1 MNISAQIIHVYRNSS
16 YICLIKQSIMDKS
29 TLLYILNEWNYWDKP
44 VPEYV
49 PRPFYQA
56 NIDRYSQSGEVVVLK
71 GVRRSGKSTLL
82 VNQIRQLQ
90 QAGVSPKETLL
101 VNFEDPRLGYGLDTS
116 LLDQILEVF
125 REYIHPE
132 NGGHF
137 FLDEVQLVSRWEQWI
152 RTGYELKRGTF
163 YVTGSSSKLLSR
175 EFGTA
180 LGGRYLG
187 ISVFPL
193 GFGEYLKFLDH
204 HEPDRVALEVRKM
217 EYKRAFNRYITEGG
231 FPKLQYLPKD
241 LHREEVMMYFESII
255 LKDIVARYSLRNV
268 DNVRKIALY
277 FLSNI
282 GKPFNINNI
291 RNAIHVSHELTE
303 TYFEYLKEAFLLFEI
318 NEYHDSVMKQLAGS
332 RKVYCVDNGFL
343 THVGF
348 RISEDYGRYL
358 ENLVC
363 IELLRRGKEVFFY
376 QGRRGCDFLIR
387 DGLRVVTAI
396 QVTRSLRHEETRR
409 RELEGLYE
417 AMEHLGLEDGLILTE
432 DETEEIT
439 TTGRTV
445 LVRPVW
451 RWLLGDE

>member
-1 MNISAQIIHVYRNSS
+1 
-16 YICLIKQSIMDKS
+16 MDKS

-49 PRPFYQA
+49 TRPYYQ
-56 NIDRYSQSGEVVVLK
+56 NHIDRYAKSGEVVVLK

-82 VNQIRQLQ
+82 INQIRNLQ
-90 QAGVSPKETLL
+90 QAGISPKETLL
-101 VNFEDPRLGYGLDTS
+101 VNFEDPRLGYGLDS
-116 LLDQILEVF
+116 GLLDQILEVF
-125 REYIHPE
+125 REYINP
-132 NGGHF
+132 GKGVHF
-137 FLDEVQLVSRWEQWI
+137 FLDEVQLVARWEQWI

-180 LGGRYLG
+180 LSGRYLG

-193 GFGEYLKFLDH
+193 GFGEYLKFLNLP
-204 HEPDRVALEVRKM
+204 EPEPFTLETGKI

-241 LHREEVMMYFESII
+241 LHREEMMMYFESII
-255 LKDIVARYSLRNV
+255 LKDIVARYSLRNA
-268 DNVRKIALY
+268 DNVRRMALY

-291 RNAIHVSHELTE
+291 RKAVHVSHELTE
-303 TYFEYLKEAFLLFEI
+303 TYFEYLKEALLLFEI
-318 NEYHDSVMKQLAGS
+318 NEYHDSVMRQMAGS

-363 IELLRRGKEVFFY
+363 VELLRKGQEVFFF

-387 DGLRVVTAI
+387 EGIRVVTAI
-396 QVTRSLRHEETRR
+396 QVTRHLNDPETRR

-417 AMEHLGLEDGLILTE
+417 AMELFGLDGGLILTE
-432 DETEEIT
+432 DDTEDIA
-439 TTGRTV
+439 TTGRLV
-445 LVRPVW
+445 RVRPVW
-451 RWLLGDE
+451 RWLLGEV

>member
-1 MNISAQIIHVYRNSS
+1 
-16 YICLIKQSIMDKS
+16 MDKS

-49 PRPFYQA
+49 ARPYYQ
-56 NIDRYSQSGEVVVLK
+56 NKIDRYSQSGEVVVFE

-82 VNQIRQLQ
+82 VNQIRHLQ
-90 QAGVSPKETLL
+90 QAGISPKETLL
-101 VNFEDPRLGYGLDTS
+101 VNFEDPRLGFGLDNA
-116 LLDQILEVF
+116 LLEMILEVY
-125 REYIHPE
+125 REFIHPGK
-132 NGGHF
+132 GGNF

-152 RTGYELKRGTF
+152 RTGYELQRGTF

-180 LGGRYLG
+180 LSGRYLG

-193 GFGEYLKFLDH
+193 GFREYLSFMKLP
-204 HEPDRVALEVRKM
+204 EPDRVTLDINKIEF
-217 EYKRAFNRYITEGG
+217 KRAFNLYIVEGG

-255 LKDIVARYSLRNV
+255 LKDIVARYSLRNA
-268 DNVRKIALY
+268 DNVRRVAQY

-291 RNAIHVSHELTE
+291 RKAIHISHELTE

-318 NEYHDSVMKQLAGS
+318 RSYHDSVMKQLAGS

-343 THVGF
+343 AHVGF

-363 IELLRRGKEVFFY
+363 IELLRRGREVFFY

-387 DGLRVVTAI
+387 EGLRVIMAI
-396 QVTRSLRHEETRR
+396 QVTRSLHDPETRI

-417 AMEHLGLEDGLILTE
+417 AMERLGLDEGLILTE
-432 DETEEIT
+432 DDTEDIT
-439 TTGRTV
+439 RAGLSVR
-445 LVRPVW
+445 VRPVW